1 MENNKVKMAITAY
14 VPGTMCNFRC
24 KYCYISNCVD
34 EHLEKPT
41 YNYPLE
47 TMIKAFDPKRL
58 KGIAEITVISG
69 GETLIDDTIV
79 PFIHG
84 LLKFGHVV
92 TVVTNLTLNNR
103 IDELLDIP
111 EQYLKRL
118 IVKGSLH
125 WEELKR
131 LNKIDDY
138 FNNMNKV
145 LKKGASTYPFLVLSE
160 DYMPYLDEIN
170 NICMER
176 IGALPH
182 CTPNIVFE
190 DKTLSHDGKIH
201 TNPECT
207 QEFVDKIN
215 NTFNSEIFKTS
226 VKFLN
231 VDVEKVFCYAGLWSF
246 VVSLKDGSLFK
257 CHNCPTENNFY
268 ENLEEMPELE
278 AIGNN
283 CQITNC
289 ALQYNFLADGLIPE
303 FEGIPT
309 YGQMLARPRLINEE
323 VRNLLDVK
331 FNEIHKE
338 YNKKKQEKTSLK
350 VQKLYKKLKQP
361 KKTISFKNKVRL
373 TIYNNLKHTLEKK
386 GLI

>member
-1 MENNKVKMAITAY
+1 MDDNKIKMAITAY

-34 EHLEKPT
+34 EHLEKPS
-41 YNYPLE
+41 YDYPLE
-47 TMIKAFDPKRL
+47 TMIKAFNPKRL
-58 KGIAEITVISG
+58 NGIAEITVISG
-69 GETLIDDTIV
+69 GETLIDNTVV

-103 IDELLDIP
+103 IDELLDLP
-111 EQYLKRL
+111 EEYLKRL

-125 WEELKR
+125 WQELKR

-145 LKKGASTYPFLVLSE
+145 LKKGASSYPFLVLSE
-160 DYMPYLDEIN
+160 DYIPYLEEIN
-170 NICMER
+170 QTCIDR

-182 CTPNIVFE
+182 CTPSIVFD
-190 DKTLSHDGKIH
+190 DKKLSNDGKIH
-201 TNPECT
+201 TAPECT
-207 QEFVDKIN
+207 EEFVTKMNKI
-215 NTFNSEIFKTS
+215 FNSEIFKTS

-231 VDVEKVFCYAGLWSF
+231 IDVKKVFCYAGAWSF
-246 VVSLKDGSLFK
+246 GINLKNGDMIK
-257 CHNCPTENNFY
+257 CHNCPVEANFFK
-268 ENLEEMPELE
+268 NIKKMPKLE

-289 ALQYNFLADGLIPE
+289 ALQYNFVADGLIPE
-303 FEGIPT
+303 IKGIPT
-309 YGQMLARPRLINEE
+309 YGQMLARPELINEE
-323 VRNLLDVK
+323 VRNLLDIK
-331 FNEIHKE
+331 FSDIYKQYDILQQENISSQV
-338 YNKKKQEKTSLK
+338 NKKF
-350 VQKLYKKLKQP
+350 QKLKGINKINL
-361 KKTISFKNKVRL
+361 KNKIRL
-373 TIYNNLKHTLEKK
+373 AIYNNLKHTLEKK